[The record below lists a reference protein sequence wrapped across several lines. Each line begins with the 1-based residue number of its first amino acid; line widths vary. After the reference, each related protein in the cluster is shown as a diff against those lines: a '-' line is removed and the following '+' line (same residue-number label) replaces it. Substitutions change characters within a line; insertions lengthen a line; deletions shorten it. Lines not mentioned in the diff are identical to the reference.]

1 MPAQARYGQTLAGA
15 WGGPRERKRPA
26 GVKRQHSGLAYTPV
40 MDTLQIK
47 QVLLAVCLVAAGTVA
62 MGQGTTVYRH
72 VDENGVVTFSDT
84 PPAGEQ
90 AAETVNIV
98 TPAAQ
103 DPDAYL
109 DNLDA
114 MRETTD
120 RMAADRREREKHRAE
135 LREINE
141 RSQPP
146 QDSRVVEYRE
156 YSDYWPVYGG
166 PVYTHPGRPPWR
178 PGYRPRPEHPIARP
192 PYRPAPPGIQ
202 PGPNSQLMRPIL
214 SNQR

>member
-1 MPAQARYGQTLAGA
+1 MYRVRFQRLVIAFWLTFTG
-15 WGGPRERKRPA
+15 
-26 GVKRQHSGLAYTPV
+26 
-40 MDTLQIK
+40 
-47 QVLLAVCLVAAGTVA
+47 VAALA
-62 MGQGTTVYRH
+62 QGTTVYRH

-84 PPAGEQ
+84 PPEGEQ
-90 AAETVNIV
+90 DAETLNIA

-109 DNLDA
+109 ENLDA

-135 LREINE
+135 MREINQSNQL
-141 RSQPP
+141 SQGS
-146 QDSRVVEYRE
+146 QVVEYRE

-166 PVYTHPGRPPWR
+166 PVYGGGGRPPWR
-178 PGYRPRPEHPIARP
+178 PGYRPKPEHPIARP
-192 PYRPAPPGIQ
+192 PYRPSPQGIQ

-214 SNQR
+214 SNGRR

>member
-1 MPAQARYGQTLAGA
+1 MNSMRVQCFVVAVSL
-15 WGGPRERKRPA
+15 
-26 GVKRQHSGLAYTPV
+26 GLA
-40 MDTLQIK
+40 
-47 QVLLAVCLVAAGTVA
+47 AASA
-62 MGQGTTVYRH
+62 LGQNTTVYRH
-72 VDENGVVTFSDT
+72 VDEKGVVTFSDT
-84 PPAGEQ
+84 PPEGELE
-90 AAETVNIV
+90 AETVNIAA
-98 TPAAQ
+98 PAAQ

-109 DNLDA
+109 KNLDA

-141 RSQPP
+141 SNQGSQGT
-146 QDSRVVEYRE
+146 QVVEYRE

-166 PVYTHPGRPPWR
+166 PGYTTPGRPPWR

-192 PYRPAPPGIQ
+192 PYRPSPPGIQ

-214 SNQR
+214 STGPR